1 MKSNRILFI
10 RICFYI
16 GVVADFLATV
26 PLLFPEAA
34 RTMLGLEPYIV
45 GNDYLYASRIGA
57 SLMAGW
63 TLLLLWGSFR
73 PVERKE
79 ILLLTLFPVLIGLLA
94 SSVLVVSS
102 GFVQAQY
109 MVPLWIF
116 YAIIIPLY
124 ITAYLLARKIT
135 AEA

>member
-1 MKSNRILFI
+1 MNGKRVLFI
-10 RICFYI
+10 KICFFV
-16 GVVADFLATV
+16 GAVADLLATM
-26 PLLFPEAA
+26 PLLFPDVA
-34 RTMLGLEPYIV
+34 RLMFGLEGASV

-79 ILLLTLFPVLIGLLA
+79 VLLLTLFPVLIGLLV
-94 SSVLVVSS
+94 SSVLVVGS
-102 GFVQAQY
+102 GFVRIQY

-116 YAIIIPLY
+116 YALIIPSY
-124 ITAYLLARKIT
+124 IAAYLLARKMT
-135 AEA
+135 AGA